1 MPKPPQTNGAEKTSL
16 ETALEQVETV
26 KGSYR
31 EAIRGLSDLTDTLKA
46 IQKERKSTEKEV
58 QSVRSTLRQLQSV
71 KL

>member
-1 MPKPPQTNGAEKTSL
+1 MPKSPQTNGTDKTSL

-31 EAIRGLSDLTDTLKA
+31 EAIRGLSELTDTLKA

-58 QSVRSTLRQLQSV
+58 QTVRSTLRQLQSV

>member
-1 MPKPPQTNGAEKTSL
+1 MPKPPQTNGTEKTSL

-31 EAIRGLSDLTDTLKA
+31 EAIRGLSDLTDTLRL

-58 QSVRSTLRQLQSV
+58 QTVRSTLRQLQSV

>member
-1 MPKPPQTNGAEKTSL
+1 MPKTPQTNGTEKTSL

-58 QSVRSTLRQLQSV
+58 QTVRSTLRQLQSV

>member
-1 MPKPPQTNGAEKTSL
+1 MPKSPQTNGTDKTSL

-58 QSVRSTLRQLQSV
+58 QTVRSTLRQLQSV